1 MKSTIPNQPGNWYY
15 VTAGVWA
22 GYWIAEGAGITLGDP
37 PPPPPPPAVET
48 YDPPR
53 TLSFAAGTYV
63 GRQFNASGAIIASKP
78 YTLAAASAA
87 PTSQKS
93 TIPSQSGNWFYI
105 TAGVWAGYWIQESAG
120 TTLSDPPPPPPP
132 PVVETYDPPRTLYFA
147 AGSYIGRQFNA
158 SGAIIAS
165 KPYTLA
171 AASAAPTSQKSTI
184 PNKSGNWY
192 LITAGVWAGYWIQE
206 SAGTT
211 LADP

>member
-93 TIPSQSGNWFYI
+93 TIPNQ
-105 TAGVWAGYWIQESAG
+105 
-120 TTLSDPPPPPPP
+120 
-132 PVVETYDPPRTLYFA
+132 
-147 AGSYIGRQFNA
+147 
-158 SGAIIAS
+158 
-165 KPYTLA
+165 
-171 AASAAPTSQKSTI
+171 
-184 PNKSGNWY
+184 SGNWY
-192 LITAGVWAGYWIQE
+192 LITAGVWASYWIQE